1 MRSGNGWTFQAN
13 IRQNQI
19 LLKNLHAFQVESV
32 TSLKFCLAISKH
44 NQERTKDIKKNEIN
58 SIFHQILPTKTQ
70 EEWDLKENLK
80 SLTMSSSKGVK
91 LIFTKIHLQQQ

>member
-32 TSLKFCLAISKH
+32 TSFKFCLAISKH

-58 SIFHQILPTKTQ
+58 LIFHQIFPTKTQ

-91 LIFTKIHLQQQ
+91 LIFTKNM